1 MNEAADNLVENA
13 RILVRKVDVAR
24 ADGGGNTDLVLSRP
38 VEIGSSSVHAVTIC
52 RMCMV
57 RLPIRAT
64 EKVILSFFLDM
75 EEVDGLRRYSYE
87 ELGEVVGK
95 GARAAEVAVATLR
108 RAGLLLT
115 TRIGRS
121 DAKIAFSCAAFVEW
135 AEDLRRKAGFSSTRD
150 EMAAATPEITLLGA
164 VPPALS
170 LVPQAEEPAVE
181 EPTPKPRR
189 RKSTAAKKE
198 RAASPEAEPAETA
211 QQPADPQE
219 DAPAEHDADG
229 NVDGTAERS
238 GTLRAAGRAGAQ
250 ESDDDDISFGS
261 ETADTD
267 MGQGVRVNPD
277 L

>member
-1 MNEAADNLVENA
+1 MNEADDNLVENA

-87 ELGEVVGK
+87 ELGEVIGK

-115 TRIGRS
+115 TRIGRT
-121 DAKIAFSCAAFVEW
+121 DAKIAFSCRAFIDW
-135 AEDLRRKAGFSSTRD
+135 AEDLRSRAGLS
-150 EMAAATPEITLLGA
+150 EPVVEAPAAAPEIMMLSA

-170 LVPQAEEPAVE
+170 LVPQAEQPAAE
-181 EPTPKPRR
+181 QPAPKPRR
-189 RKSTAAKKE
+189 RKAPAAKKE
-198 RAASPEAEPAETA
+198 RAVSPEVAPAETA
-211 QQPADPQE
+211 QQPAEPQE
-219 DAPAEHDADG
+219 EVTAEHDADG